1 MSESEAGRHLEET
14 AATAAHLKQRTVFG
28 QQQWQ
33 IEDPHCVLVMKQD
46 GRKIICVT
54 VLPEAEGF
62 DDVMEDESGDLYPM
76 PRSRRQPR

>member
-1 MSESEAGRHLEET
+1 MSESEAGRFLEEK
-14 AATAAHLKQRTVFG
+14 AATAAHLKERTMLG

-54 VLPEAEGF
+54 VLPEPEGV
-62 DDVMEDESGDLYPM
+62 DVIEDESGDLIPV
-76 PRSRRQPR
+76 PRARRQRR